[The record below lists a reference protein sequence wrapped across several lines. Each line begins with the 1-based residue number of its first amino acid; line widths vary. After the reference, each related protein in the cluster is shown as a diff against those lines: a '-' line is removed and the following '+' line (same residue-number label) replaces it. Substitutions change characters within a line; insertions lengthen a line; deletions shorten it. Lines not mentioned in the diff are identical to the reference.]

1 MYRLQSLRR
10 FTRSY
15 QWNDF
20 LSTFHWHFAYVRYVF
35 RMGIGESTEYLYEMG
50 TSIEINLSSQLFV
63 QADFKVFLVTLAVFL
78 STGVV
83 FIYCYVGTFTT
94 EQFLLYA
101 DITYESKWYKFPV
114 PLQKLLTILL
124 AYSQRPRY
132 FNGYGLIDLTLVTFT
147 TVSECWTSAM
157 GRVNAIVYK
166 TNCLNLFHRRL

>member
-1 MYRLQSLRR
+1 MNRLQSLRR
-10 FTRSY
+10 FTRSD
-15 QWNDF
+15 QRNDF
-20 LSTFHWHFAYVRYVF
+20 LSTFHWHSAYVCYVF
-35 RMGIGESTEYLYEMG
+35 RMGIGESTEYLCG
-50 TSIEINLSSQLFV
+50 TGISIELSLSSQVFV
-63 QADFKVFLVTLAVFL
+63 RADIKVFLVTLAVLL

-101 DITYESKWYKFPV
+101 DITYESKWYKCPV

-147 TVSECWTSAM
+147 TVSEYWTSTM
-157 GRVNAIVYK
+157 GRVNATVYK
-166 TNCLNLFHRRL
+166 TNCLNLFQRRL